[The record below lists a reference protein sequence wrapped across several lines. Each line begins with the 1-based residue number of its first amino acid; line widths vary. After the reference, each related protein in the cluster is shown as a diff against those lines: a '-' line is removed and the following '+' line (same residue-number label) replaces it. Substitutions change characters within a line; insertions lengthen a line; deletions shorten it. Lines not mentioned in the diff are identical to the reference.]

1 MRLLGLLAGLGM
13 LLVASASMAQSTSGE
28 PLRGQLVDQELG
40 EPIAGALVRLDGTDL
55 TATTDEQGRFVFASA
70 PQGPL
75 TVIAEDPVIEPIRVE
90 VSADRRSEPLVLRAV
105 YASIP
110 EYTVTV
116 VASRPRPLTAST
128 SHVTAREM
136 AAVPRRNAEDALRL
150 VPGLTLVQHGSEG
163 KGHQFFLRGFDA
175 IHGADLELTVDGIP
189 VNEWSNIHAQGYID
203 LGFVIPEVI
212 ESVEVTKGPFTLG
225 QGAFAM
231 AGSADY
237 QLGIPD
243 PDRGFRST
251 YTIGTTN
258 RHRGVVTYTPR
269 TGDGQDFIAAEAL
282 HDDGF
287 GVNRAIDR
295 GAILGRIRLM
305 DSSEHGTL
313 ALLGSG
319 YFARFALP
327 GTLRNEDVEAGRV
340 GFFDAYDSAG
350 RGLSGRGLLAL
361 RHEWRDRQHEV
372 KTMLWGGY
380 RRLELLEN
388 YTGFLIDP
396 SHGDRRSQHHDAWS
410 CGANVAYD
418 VRLSERF
425 SLETGL
431 GVRGDVLEQAQD
443 HVDQREDVVGY
454 ERRLD
459 GVQTLSH
466 LRVGLRWRPVDSLR
480 LAAGMRLDVAH
491 VSVRDGLDAGRRSE
505 QALLAVSPR
514 VTAEWRA
521 LETWG
526 LFAAYGR
533 GFRPPEARA
542 FTSFRPDRTGI
553 SEDLYDGGDPRMT
566 VADSL
571 EVGTRWIPNRYFG
584 VRISGFA
591 TFIER
596 ESVFDHVSG
605 INLEL
610 NSTRRLGTELEV
622 HSNPFDWLTLSAD
635 VTYVDARFVDS
646 GNSVP
651 LAPWLVG
658 GFRAIATHE
667 SGWRGGL
674 RFTGLAPRP
683 LPHGARGAPLTML
696 DATAGY
702 RWQWL
707 SIDLELENLLNQ
719 RIREG
724 EYHYASD
731 WRTGGATSS
740 LPVIHYVAGPPFNAR
755 LSLTAVF

>member
-1 MRLLGLLAGLGM
+1 MRVAAHLACLCLLLLSSRGE
-13 LLVASASMAQSTSGE
+13 AQEAAPS
-28 PLRGQLVDQELG
+28 PVRGRLVDSTLG
-40 EPIAGALVRLDGTDL
+40 EPIAGVVVRIVGTEL
-55 TATTDEQGRFVFASA
+55 TTTTDEQGRFFFPAVRAGGLS
-70 PQGPL
+70 L
-75 TVIAEDPVIEPIRVE
+75 VSDDPVIEPLRAE
-90 VSADRRSEPLVLRAV
+90 VPATERSAPVVLRAA
-105 YASIP
+105 YASLP

-237 QLGIPD
+237 QLGIPE

-269 TGDGQDFIAAEAL
+269 IGDGQDFIAAEAL

-287 GVNRAIDR
+287 GMNRAIDR
-295 GAILGRIRLM
+295 GALLGRIRLM
-305 DSSEHGTL
+305 DSSEHGSL

-319 YFARFALP
+319 YIARFALP
-327 GTLRNEDVEAGRV
+327 GTLRNEDVEAERV
-340 GFFDAYDSAG
+340 GFYDAYDPAG
-350 RGLSGRGLLAL
+350 RGLSGRALLAL
-361 RHEWRDRQHEV
+361 RHEWRNRQHEV
-372 KTMLWGGY
+372 TSTLWGGY

-396 SHGDRRSQHHDAWS
+396 IHGDRRSQHQDAWS
-410 CGANVAYD
+410 FGANVAYE
-418 VRLSERF
+418 VRLTDGL

-431 GVRGDVLEQAQD
+431 GVRGDVLDQAQD
-443 HVDQREDVVGY
+443 HVDQREDVFGH

-466 LRVGLRWRPVDSLR
+466 LRVGMRWRPVDSLR
-480 LAAGMRLDVAH
+480 LAAGTRLDVAH
-491 VSVRDGLDAGRRSE
+491 VSVRDGLDAGRRSDR
-505 QALLAVSPR
+505 ALLAVSPR
-514 VTAEWRA
+514 ITAEWRA
-521 LETWG
+521 VETWR

-553 SEDLYDGGDPRMT
+553 SEDIYDGGDPRMT

-571 EVGTRWIPNRYFG
+571 EVGTRWIPSRYFG

-610 NSTRRLGTELEV
+610 NSTRRLGTELDV

-646 GNSVP
+646 GNPVP
-651 LAPWLVG
+651 LAPRLVG

-719 RIREG
+719 QIREG

-731 WRTGGATSS
+731 WRTGDATSS
-740 LPVIHYVAGPPFNAR
+740 IPVIHYVAGPPFNAR
-755 LSLTAVF
+755 LSVSAVF

>member
-396 SHGDRRSQHHDAWS
+396 IHGDRRSQHQDAWS
-410 CGANVAYD
+410 FGANVAYD

>member
-1 MRLLGLLAGLGM
+1 MLLG
-13 LLVASASMAQSTSGE
+13 ASASIAQSTSGE

-75 TVIAEDPVIEPIRVE
+75 TVIAEGPVIEPIRVE

-110 EYTVTV
+110 EYTITV

-237 QLGIPD
+237 QLGIPE

-258 RHRGVVTYTPR
+258 RHRGVMTYTPR
-269 TGDGQDFIAAEAL
+269 AGDGQDFIAAEAL

-287 GVNRAIDR
+287 GMNRAIDR
-295 GAILGRIRLM
+295 GALLGRIRLM

-319 YFARFALP
+319 YIARFALP

-340 GFFDAYDSAG
+340 GFYDAYDSAG

-361 RHEWRDRQHEV
+361 RHEWRNRQHEV
-372 KTMLWGGY
+372 KTTLWGGY

-396 SHGDRRSQHHDAWS
+396 IHGDRRSQHQDAWNF
-410 CGANVAYD
+410 GANVAYD

-466 LRVGLRWRPVDSLR
+466 LRVGFRWRPIDSLR
-480 LAAGMRLDVAH
+480 LAAGTRLDVAH
-491 VSVRDGLDAGRRSE
+491 VSVRDGLDADQRRE

-521 LETWG
+521 VETWR

-553 SEDLYDGGDPRMT
+553 AEDVYDGGDPRMT

-584 VRISGFA
+584 VRVSGFA

-646 GNSVP
+646 GNPVP

-674 RFTGLAPRP
+674 RFTSLAPRP
-683 LPHGARGAPLTML
+683 LPHGARGAALTML

-719 RIREG
+719 QIREG